1 MRFALYI
8 PKGYNEDFILFQMNQ
23 GSLTSRTICS
33 MIRNFNNVN
42 IRLHIP
48 TLRKILT
55 NNPDQIKYVKELL
68 TEFDK

>member
-1 MRFALYI
+1 MRFELYI
-8 PKGYNEDFILFQMNQ
+8 PKGFIDDFQIFQLNQ
-23 GSLTSRTICS
+23 TSLTSRTICS

-55 NNPDQIKYVKELL
+55 NNPDQIKYIRELL
-68 TEFDK
+68 KEFE